1 MLSCLPIVALA
12 AFAQDAEAAVPPQ
25 LEEVEVVGRRGAAR
39 VAPERELGVEE
50 IDNLGAYDI
59 GEVINR
65 ISENLGLPEPPL
77 VIVNGRRVVD
87 PRNFLGFPPDA
98 LSRLEILPQQ
108 AGATY
113 GAAPSRRVVNIVL
126 VPEFKSRDGLARASR
141 PTSGGTSTLAV
152 DARQSQLKDTDTLQF
167 GLEAGRTTSLRA
179 DERSGLIRD
188 NPAREGST
196 LRPATRTAGAN
207 LSMTGAIGE
216 WTTSL
221 TASAQEQRSRFS
233 SQVGGT
239 ALDTRQSTSIL
250 NASGGVSGSAY
261 GWSVRMGL
269 DVVGSESRQKGIL
282 DHTSRTLSGVA
293 TLSADRTLID
303 LPAGP
308 MLMTVDAQYSRA
320 RNETDASG
328 LEAAQP
334 SAAQSSAALDVRSGL
349 TLPVWSTQHGE
360 RGGGWGDLSVT
371 LGGRL
376 RTLDTAGADGQG
388 FNVGF
393 AWTPTGRYRF
403 TGQWSRATDA
413 PTSDQRFAPILY
425 GAPQTIYDFR
435 SGEAV
440 EILPLLGGNPSL
452 RAQETQSASIGASA
466 GPFGRWGIQGNV
478 DLQSMRSTDAI
489 GALPALTPATEA
501 AFPDRYIR
509 DGTGRLLAIDQRA
522 INLQEIASDSLSSG
536 LTANIP
542 LGGAATSR
550 RGSIQVSLTHTWRLA
565 DRLTIRDDLPAFDQ
579 LAGDG
584 GGISRHQATLRMD
597 GRLGRWG
604 ANLNAA
610 WRSSARIRRD
620 VGQDGSQ
627 DLLLS
632 PLTTLGLKISTT
644 LETKQ
649 AAATEA
655 GRRRNDGLRLELEI
669 ENLFDARP
677 EARLGDGSPAP
688 GYGRNDRDPLGR
700 TIRITASRR
709 F

>member
-1 MLSCLPIVALA
+1 MLSCLSIVALT
-12 AFAQDAEAAVPPQ
+12 AFAQDAAAATPAQ
-25 LEEVEVVGRRGAAR
+25 LDEVVVVGRRGAAR
-39 VAPERELGVEE
+39 LAPERELGTEE

-59 GEVINR
+59 GQVINR
-65 ISENLGLPEPPL
+65 IGEDLGLQQPPL
-77 VIVNGRRVVD
+77 IIVNGRRVVD
-87 PRNFLGFPPDA
+87 ARNFLGFPPDA
-98 LSRLEILPQQ
+98 LARLEILPQQ
-108 AGATY
+108 ASAVY
-113 GAAPSRRVVNIVL
+113 GGDPARKVVNIVL
-126 VPEFKSRDGLARASR
+126 VPEFRSRDGLVRASR
-141 PTSGGTSTLAV
+141 PTAGGTSTLAV
-152 DARQSQLKDTDTLQF
+152 DARQSQLKETDTLLF
-167 GLEAGRTTSLRA
+167 SVEAARTTSLRA
-179 DERSGLIRD
+179 NERSGVLGN

-196 LRPATRTAGAN
+196 LRPATRTAAAN
-207 LSMTGAIGE
+207 LSMTGAIGD
-216 WTTSL
+216 WATSL

-239 ALDTRQSTSIL
+239 ALDTRQATSIL

-269 DVVGSESRQKGIL
+269 DVVASESQQKGIL
-282 DHTSRTLSGVA
+282 DLTARTLSGVA
-293 TLSADRTLID
+293 TLSADQTLID

-308 MLMTVDAQYSRA
+308 MLMTVDAQYLRA
-320 RNETDASG
+320 RNETAAPG
-328 LEAAQP
+328 LD
-334 SAAQSSAALDVRSGL
+334 AAQSSQALDVRSGL
-349 TLPVWSTQHGE
+349 TLPIWSALQGE
-360 RGGGWGDLSVT
+360 RASGWGDLLVT
-371 LGGRL
+371 LGGRV

-388 FNVGF
+388 LNAGF
-393 AWTPTGRYRF
+393 AWTPWGRYRF

-413 PTSDQRFAPILY
+413 PTSDQRFAPLLY
-425 GAPQTIYDFR
+425 GAPQTVYDFR

-440 EILPLLGGNPSL
+440 EILVLTGGNPDL
-452 RAQETQSASIGASA
+452 RGQETRSASIGASA
-466 GPFGRWGIQGNV
+466 GPFGRWGIQGSLN
-478 DLQSMRSTDAI
+478 LQSTRSTDAI

-501 AFPDRYIR
+501 AFPDRYLR
-509 DGTGRLLAIDQRA
+509 DASGRLFAIDQRT
-522 INLQEIASDSLSSG
+522 INLQEIASDTLSSG

-542 LGGAATSR
+542 MGDAATSR
-550 RGSIQVSLTHTWRLA
+550 RGSVQVSLTHTWRLA

-584 GGISRHQATLRMD
+584 GGVSRHQATLRMD

-620 VGQDGSQ
+620 VDQDGPQ

-632 PLTTLGLKISTT
+632 PLTTIDLKISTV
-644 LETKQ
+644 LEMKQ
-649 AAATEA
+649 AVTTEA

-677 EARLGDGSPAP
+677 DARLGNGSPAP

-700 TIRITASRR
+700 TIRISASRR